1 MVRLQVRYWYVL
13 VLHWHG
19 YADLSN
25 SLNAAFYRV
34 KGWPRRRQREKG
46 NRYMKFKRHI
56 LMTSAMASMTVALSL
71 GAGLVTAHAQ
81 DTAAAPADD
90 AVIVTGI
97 RKSLQSALKQ
107 KRSSDR
113 VEEVITAEDIG
124 KFPDKNVADSLAR
137 ATGVNVVT
145 GSANAGGFGENE
157 RISIRGTDPELNL
170 TLMDG
175 HNMATG
181 DWFVLDQ
188 TGGGRSFNYSML
200 PSEVVGT
207 VEVIKSASADL
218 VEGGIGG
225 VVDVHVRKPLDLPA
239 NTFAASAQALY
250 ATRPDKVTPNVSGM
264 WSWRNDARTF
274 GFLAGAFYEKRDFRR
289 DGQEVLGYSTF
300 TNFANSG
307 KDLNV
312 PSLIGSAFFQ
322 QERIREGGNFVAQ
335 WKPSDTLEVDVSGL
349 YTHLKAD
356 NTNSNFMMWG
366 SKLGVLNSDH
376 YVDDGHGN
384 QVLVH
389 ALGVNDPGS
398 DLTAYT
404 AEGDYVTSAS
414 WKQDATTNT
423 QSVVQDDIF
432 RNAHS
437 DSYDLNV
444 DFIWKP
450 TDRLGVKAQIGHT
463 AGEGD
468 TDNTAAWETYWQG
481 TGASYKLGNPV
492 TSVSYPGLGSDPTVA
507 SYLNNDYSWS
517 WGGQVKSPDKESY
530 AKADLDY
537 EFGDG
542 ILKDILFGGRL
553 TDHTRELND
562 IAYSWAG
569 NGANNGS
576 NAIGLG
582 TVYTGQQTP
591 SNYGEDLGGSIP
603 GYTYSNE
610 AKVYNYLDTHNG
622 GRIFGFYAPASFAV
636 HEKTQAAYVMAK
648 LGGDMW
654 RGNIGVRA
662 VHTDETSIQYTTNVP
677 DGTPTTPS
685 VFGDYAEVDIKHAY
699 WDYLPSAN
707 LVIKPNDTVV
717 IRASASEV
725 MTRPGYAQLAGAY
738 SLDDT
743 NYTGTAGGNP
753 DLDPYKATQYNLGLE
768 YYYAPEALFSVT
780 VFDLDISNYIT
791 QNTFHG
797 FYKDAL
803 NKTGHDFV
811 LTGPANGGKATDNG
825 FEVNLQQPVAGGF
838 GFIANA
844 TYSDGKTKS
853 GDVIDGNSKWTYNL
867 TGYYENDKVSARLAY
882 NFRSKFKSGVDRATP
897 MWQDDYGTL
906 DGSFSYNVSDHIA
919 LTFDAQ
925 NLLDHKL
932 YYFVGNP
939 SIPRAIYDY
948 GQTFYAGVRLK
959 Y

>member
-1 MVRLQVRYWYVL
+1 
-13 VLHWHG
+13 
-19 YADLSN
+19 
-25 SLNAAFYRV
+25 
-34 KGWPRRRQREKG
+34 
-46 NRYMKFKRHI
+46 MKFKRHI
-56 LMTSAMASMTVALSL
+56 LMTSAVATLATALSL
-71 GAGLVTAHAQ
+71 GVTVQAHAQ
-81 DTAAAPADD
+81 DTTASAGDD
-90 AVIVTGI
+90 STTVIVTGI
-97 RKSLQSALKQ
+97 RRSLQTALKQ
-107 KRSSDR
+107 KRNSDG

-145 GSANAGGFGENE
+145 GSAGAGGFGENE
-157 RISIRGTDPELNL
+157 RISIRGTNPELNL

-175 HNMATG
+175 HSMATG

-207 VEVIKSASADL
+207 VEVIKSSSASL
-218 VEGGIGG
+218 PEGGIGG
-225 VVDVHVRKPLDLPA
+225 TVDVHVRSPLDLPA
-239 NTFAASAQALY
+239 NTFAGSAQALY

-274 GFLAGAFYEKRDFRR
+274 GFLIGAFYEKRDFRR
-289 DGQEVLGYSTF
+289 DGQEVLGYTTF

-307 KDLNV
+307 KNLNV
-312 PSLIGSAFFQ
+312 PSLVGSAFFQ

-335 WKPSDTLEVDVSGL
+335 FKPSDTLEFKVSGL

-376 YVDDGHGN
+376 YEDDGHGN

-389 ALGVNDPGS
+389 ALGANVAGS

-404 AEGDYVTSAS
+404 VEGDYVTSAS
-414 WKQDATTNT
+414 WKQDSTTNT
-423 QSVVQDDIF
+423 QSIVQDDIF

-444 DFIWKP
+444 DMNWQA
-450 TDRLGVKAQIGHT
+450 TDKLNVKGQVGYT

-492 TSVSYPGLGSDPTVA
+492 TDVKYPGLATDPTTA
-507 SYLNNDYSWS
+507 TYLNNYYSWS
-517 WGGQVKSPDKESY
+517 WGGQVKSPDKEY
-530 AKADLDY
+530 YGKVDFDY

-542 ILKDILFGGRL
+542 LVKDILFGGRV

-562 IAYSWAG
+562 YAYSWPG
-569 NGANNGS
+569 NGPNSGTTT
-576 NAIGLG
+576 IGLG
-582 TVYTGQQTP
+582 TVYTGDRTP

-610 AKVYNYLDTHNG
+610 AAVYKYLDSHNG
-622 GRIFGFYAPASFAV
+622 GRTFGFYAPASFAV
-636 HEKTQAAYVMAK
+636 KEKTQAAYVMAK

-654 RGNIGVRA
+654 RGNVGVRA
-662 VHTDETSIQYTTNVP
+662 VHTDTTSIQYTTNVAT
-677 DGTPTTPS
+677 GTPTTPS
-685 VFGDYAEVDIKHAY
+685 VFGAYAKVDVKHSY

-707 LVIKPNDTVV
+707 LTFKPNDEVV
-717 IRASASEV
+717 VRASASEV

-738 SLDDT
+738 SLVDS
-743 NYTGTAGGNP
+743 NYKGSAGGNP
-753 DLDPYKATQYNLGLE
+753 NLDPYRAAQVNLGVE
-768 YYYAPEALFSVT
+768 YYYAPEALFAVT
-780 VFDLDISNYIT
+780 LFNLNISNYIT
-791 QNTFHG
+791 TKTFTG

-803 NKTGHDFV
+803 NPNGHEFE
-811 LTGPANGGKATDNG
+811 LSGPANGGHATDKG
-825 FEVNLQQPVAGGF
+825 FEISLQQPIGSGF
-838 GFIANA
+838 GYIANA
-844 TYSDGKTKS
+844 TYSDGKTAD
-853 GDVIDGNSKWTYNL
+853 GGPIDGNSKWTYNL
-867 TGYYENDKVSARLAY
+867 TGYYENDKISTRLAY
-882 NFRSKFKSGVDRATP
+882 NFRSKFKSGDDRGTP

-906 DGSFSYNVSDHIA
+906 DGSFSYNVTENIA

-932 YYFVGNP
+932 HYFVGNP
-939 SIPRAIYDY
+939 NIPRAIYDY